1 MSNNKGKDSFLKG
14 ALILGLAGII
24 VKIIGGFFRIPVGN
38 LIGAEGMGY
47 YQAAYP
53 VYTFFLILATAG
65 FPTALAKLVSEK
77 IAIGN
82 YKGAH
87 KVFKVSHCV
96 LTITGFLSF
105 CVFFFGADFIVNYIM
120 KNPGAKYAMVAISP
134 ALLFVPAMSSYRGYF
149 QGRREMTH
157 IAISQI
163 IEQLFRVLL
172 GITLAYIFMTSFG
185 PNPGP
190 EQGAAG
196 AIMGATIGAIASII
210 YLIIAYLFKLKTI
223 KREIKSS
230 KKFREESVSRI
241 LKKLLVVAIPIT
253 IGAAVMPLVNMVDTV
268 IVIRRLVE
276 AGFSQTEANVMFGQL
291 TGMAMAIINLPAVIT
306 VAMSMSLVPT
316 ISQAYA
322 VGNRAKA
329 IKETKTAIKVTLMI
343 VLPAAFG
350 MASLAH
356 PIMKLLFPAQP
367 DSVGT
372 ILLVLTP
379 CVVFLGLIQSLNGIL
394 QGMGKPMV
402 PVFCLVIGMACKIVI
417 SYTLTAIPE
426 INVIGSA
433 LGTVTAYFVAAMLE
447 LNYIKKAMRMR
458 LSVKTFFIKPL
469 IIVFIMF
476 VSVKLSYGIMIGMLG
491 NTLST
496 LISMIIGGIVYVIAT
511 IGLGGIKKDELLN
524 MPKGDKVY
532 KVLRKL
538 KLMK

>member
-14 ALILGLAGII
+14 ALILGLAGMI
-24 VKIIGGFFRIPVGN
+24 VKIIGAFFRIPLGN

-53 VYTFFLILATAG
+53 VYTLFLTLATAG

-77 IAIGN
+77 MAIGD

-87 KVFKVSHCV
+87 KVFKVSYTV
-96 LTITGFLSF
+96 LAITGFIAF
-105 CVFFFGADFIVNYIM
+105 CIFFFGADFIVNDIM
-120 KNPGAKYAMVAISP
+120 ENPGAKYAMLAISP
-134 ALLFVPAMSSYRGYF
+134 ALLFVPVMSSYRGYF

-163 IEQLFRVLL
+163 SEQLFRVIL
-172 GITLAYIFMTSFG
+172 GITLAYLLMNKWG

-196 AIMGATIGAIASII
+196 AIMGATIGAVASII
-210 YLIIAYLFKLKTI
+210 YLIIAYLSKLRTI
-223 KREIKSS
+223 KREIRIS
-230 KKFREESVSRI
+230 KKFKEESIARV
-241 LKKLLVVAIPIT
+241 LTKLLVVAVPIT
-253 IGAAVMPLVNMVDTV
+253 IGASVMPLVNMIDNV
-268 IVIRRLVE
+268 IVIRRLIE
-276 AGFSQTEANVMFGQL
+276 AGFTQTQANIMFGQL

-306 VAMSMSLVPT
+306 VAMSMSLVPA

-322 VGNRAKA
+322 VGNRVRA
-329 IKETKTAIKVTLMI
+329 IKETKSAIKITLMI

-350 MASLAH
+350 IASLAH
-356 PIMKLLFPAQP
+356 PIMKLLYPGEP
-367 DSVGT
+367 STVGT

-402 PVFCLVIGMACKIVI
+402 PVICLVIGMTFKVVI
-417 SYTLTAIPE
+417 SYTLTAIPQ

-433 LGTVTAYFVAAMLE
+433 LGTVTAYFVAGMLE
-447 LNYIKKAMRMR
+447 LMYIKKVMRMK
-458 LSVKTFFIKPL
+458 LSKKEFFIKPL
-469 IIVFIMF
+469 VIVITMFIA
-476 VSVKLSYGIMIGMLG
+476 VKLSFAFTIGILG

-496 LISMIIGGIVYVIAT
+496 ILAIAIGAIVYILAT
-511 IGLGGIKKDELLN
+511 FTLGGIKKEELLN